1 MDTFFEIWNTY
12 KGDVIPVLVTA
23 IIATIPVVFFWIRS
37 RLKTAVVK
45 NELVV
50 ENLKQLNQQQKNSE
64 TTLNAVAEQSGN
76 FTDTVKDIKQV
87 IAQLA
92 QFMAYAFENSN
103 VSPKLKADL
112 RAMAAEFT
120 TNDLTAL
127 ETLTE
132 QINMLK
138 DENDAKAQTI
148 HELEEKTAP
157 TLETATE
164 TETPAGY
171 TPIER

>member
-1 MDTFFEIWNTY
+1 MNTFFEIWNTY

-23 IIATIPVVFFWIRS
+23 VIATIPVVFFWIRS
-37 RLKTAVVK
+37 KLKTAVVK

-76 FTDTVKDIKQV
+76 FTETVKDIKQV

-92 QFMAYAFENSN
+92 SFMAYAFENSN
-103 VSPKLKADL
+103 VSPKLKAEL

-120 TNDLTAL
+120 TNDLAAL
-127 ETLTE
+127 ETLTA
-132 QINMLK
+132 QINVLK
-138 DENDAKAQTI
+138 DENEAKTQALQ
-148 HELEEKTAP
+148 ELEEKTTP
-157 TLETATE
+157 TLETANEAPT
-164 TETPAGY
+164 GY